1 MVSPRNSTVRGSR
14 TPGRSGSGAPDPA
27 EFTPEVVADPE
38 APRNVV
44 SYVLA
49 RRAALEHLRRRGA
62 FDTDNCDASPN
73 LLRAAKYHGQA
84 TGRPCPV
91 CHRAELVEV
100 FWVYGAQLGPL
111 AGSARSS
118 RQLLEMSHEHGRF
131 RVYVVEVCQTCAWN
145 FLNTSYNLG
154 DGRPRMIG
162 RARADAVRSGSHDAD
177 PPRDPNRQ
185 R

>member
-49 RRAALEHLRRRGA
+49 RRAALEHMRRRGA

-111 AGSARSS
+111 AGSARSA
-118 RQLLEMSHEHGRF
+118 RQLSEMSHEHGRF

-154 DGRPRMIG
+154 DGRPRVTG
-162 RARADAVRSGSHDAD
+162 RSRATSASSRVDVGVANPGT
-177 PPRDPNRQ
+177 
-185 R
+185 